1 MIHMS
6 FDPKR
11 QIPIRFRQ
19 IFFPSYKRKANFAY
33 IKEKRQKQLYY
44 TTIMKKHKIIAFA
57 ILCMAMMTSGTAAYA
72 QQPDRPQLERQERYP
87 RPPHRY
93 EYNLS
98 DEDYAVLYNKVK
110 EASFDD
116 NKLDLIEVA
125 SLGCYY
131 SCQQTAR
138 IIKLFSFDDDKLKA
152 LRLMARRTVDT
163 HNAVDIYRQFT
174 FSDDKDKAAKIIQM
188 SWR

>member
-1 MIHMS
+1 
-6 FDPKR
+6 
-11 QIPIRFRQ
+11 
-19 IFFPSYKRKANFAY
+19 
-33 IKEKRQKQLYY
+33 
-44 TTIMKKHKIIAFA
+44 MKKNKIIAFA

-72 QQPDRPQLERQERYP
+72 QQPDRPQPQMERLERYP

-110 EASFDD
+110 KASFDD

-138 IIKLFSFDDDKLKA
+138 IMKLFSFDDDKLKA
-152 LRLMARRTVDT
+152 LRLMARRIVDP

-174 FSDDKDKAAKIIQM
+174 FSDDKDKAARIIQM
-188 SWR
+188 SRR

>member
-1 MIHMS
+1 
-6 FDPKR
+6 
-11 QIPIRFRQ
+11 
-19 IFFPSYKRKANFAY
+19 
-33 IKEKRQKQLYY
+33 
-44 TTIMKKHKIIAFA
+44 MKKNKITAFA

-72 QQPDRPQLERQERYP
+72 QQPDRPRPQMERQERYP

-98 DEDYAVLYNKVK
+98 DEDYAVFYNKVK
-110 EASFDD
+110 KASFDD
-116 NKLDLIEVA
+116 NKFDLIEVA

-138 IIKLFSFDDDKLKA
+138 IMKLFTFDDDKLKA
-152 LRLMARRTVDT
+152 LRLMARRIVDP
-163 HNAVDIYRQFT
+163 HNAAGIYRLFT

-188 SWR
+188 SRR